1 MTAKFNVI
9 GAERKRL
16 ADTIADFLGCIKEYL
31 GAPSFAYQVDFITVS
46 KDGAITFD
54 DMSDTK
60 IIEELFEVLAG
71 AGFIAED
78 AEPAEETE
86 ESATE
91 TAETADGLTLEMP
104 RDYFTGAALENLR
117 RLVEAKGTLIKKAL
131 GADSLPIEITEDKV
145 VFPWFTETDADSV
158 KAYTHF
164 ITALCDMAK
173 NQKRITS
180 TEKSV
185 DNEKFAFRCLLLRL
199 VFIGE
204 AYKAERK
211 ILLKNLTG
219 SSAFKSGKPTE
230 TVKTICYGKEEVW
243 SSRRKAEKFFLEA
256 MNGSEGCEHDRY
268 AAIYEQLKAGQTVCS
283 DSV

>member
-1 MTAKFNVI
+1 MTAKFNVT

-117 RLVEAKGTLIKKAL
+117 RLVEAKGMLIKKAL

-158 KAYTHF
+158 KATRTSLQPF
-164 ITALCDMAK
+164 VIWRRTRSALPRP
-173 NQKRITS
+173 KR
-180 TEKSV
+180 
-185 DNEKFAFRCLLLRL
+185 
-199 VFIGE
+199 
-204 AYKAERK
+204 
-211 ILLKNLTG
+211 
-219 SSAFKSGKPTE
+219 
-230 TVKTICYGKEEVW
+230 VW
-243 SSRRKAEKFFLEA
+243 TMKSSRSAA
-256 MNGSEGCEHDRY
+256 CSCGSDLSARHIKPSGRY
-268 AAIYEQLKAGQTVCS
+268 S
-283 DSV
+283 